1 MNGWM
6 TEWMDEWATSLLS
19 YLFTERPIRWG
30 TSSLSYYFSEQPLIC
45 ATSPLTLLLSS
56 LPASFSVAS
65 ATQVFSS
72 RSCYNAFSNLQQQS
86 RLPGASQH
94 HWIFAARSR
103 ANAYCHGQLQT
114 RVAGAL
120 HQIDK
125 QLRSVNSVDFLG
137 LLRSP
142 HFFYD
147 LFSEAEL
154 SLQSRAHFSNLVF
167 QKYFEPDVFFNM
179 LNCKSSSRY
188 NLVHFLSTTFPDRG
202 LEPRKQRPYFGDPR
216 SHMTP
221 KNRVSRPRV
230 FSPVNSHVSELLHF
244 PTTWWWVVDMMMWLT
259 WWRGWHD
266 GVNANHDHRPK
277 PGSFLTK
284 LPLITTLPL
293 LIYLSDP
300 TSQESKLPCQMWW
313 SERYPASVFHRP
325 TSQVHTL
332 KVV

>member
-221 KNRVSRPRV
+221 KNTGFRAQECFHPWIHTFPS
-230 FSPVNSHVSELLHF
+230 SYTSQLLDDGWS
-244 PTTWWWVVDMMMWLT
+244 TWWCGWHDDAVDMMVWM
-259 WWRGWHD
+259 
-266 GVNANHDHRPK
+266 
-277 PGSFLTK
+277 
-284 LPLITTLPL
+284 
-293 LIYLSDP
+293 P
-300 TSQESKLPCQMWW
+300 TMTIVRNPE
-313 SERYPASVFHRP
+313 VF
-325 TSQVHTL
+325 
-332 KVV
+332 